1 MGFIRS
7 CHGGRPVQKH
17 GIGRGGGVEKLNE
30 WLPDEVSTLHAA
42 VRAVEGEN
50 KVSVARVSASGQHSL
65 A

>member
-17 GIGRGGGVEKLNE
+17 GIGRGGGVGKVNG
-30 WLPDEVSTLHAA
+30 WVAGVVSKLHAA